1 MQFIR
6 SNGRGGRTLVDERLT
21 IGDKEMKKK
30 VTRIKRILFLKKLGQ
45 RHFEGQI
52 NEPTPNSKEI
62 VLDPKLLV
70 DSALHDSH
78 PMHYEMSG
86 EKIMLR
92 GAL

>member
-1 MQFIR
+1 M
-6 SNGRGGRTLVDERLT
+6 DERLT
-21 IGDKEMKKK
+21 IGDKEMKEK
-30 VTRIKRILFLKKLGQ
+30 VTRIKIILFLNKKYYFGPKLGQ
-45 RHFEGQI
+45 RRFEGQI